1 LQADVSLEAREE
13 IVHDLWVSLHNLAV
27 LGVVGAVSPLDGV
40 EDFEA
45 LVKSLVQHHVVDG
58 LFHLIHFFGEL
69 VLLTRRDVIVV
80 IAALSQLHLEILLR
94 LLQFFLVL
102 VKLGCVVL
110 EELDDSSRNLLHAEV
125 VLL

>member
-1 LQADVSLEAREE
+1 M
-13 IVHDLWVSLHNLAV
+13 
-27 LGVVGAVSPLDGV
+27 
-40 EDFEA
+40 
-45 LVKSLVQHHVVDG
+45 VDG

>member
-1 LQADVSLEAREE
+1 
-13 IVHDLWVSLHNLAV
+13 
-27 LGVVGAVSPLDGV
+27 
-40 EDFEA
+40 
-45 LVKSLVQHHVVDG
+45 VVDG

-102 VKLGCVVL
+102 VKLGCVIL

>member
-1 LQADVSLEAREE
+1 M
-13 IVHDLWVSLHNLAV
+13 
-27 LGVVGAVSPLDGV
+27 
-40 EDFEA
+40 
-45 LVKSLVQHHVVDG
+45 VDG

-69 VLLTRRDVIVV
+69 VLLARRDVIVV